1 VEAVFFEGRCAAW
14 LGSDRVAYRRG
25 SPQVVSVV
33 AAFLLTAVLSG
44 CGSGSSAKSAEPP
57 RATTEAGKNP
67 VSRAPAVAM
76 PTGPPAH
83 FTVARHTS
91 AGPVLMTRLKGAKSG
106 WTGKVWV
113 WLPPQYND
121 PRYAK
126 TGFPVVILHTGG
138 SGSGYN
144 YWSNPKVLP
153 AQEDDVR
160 LNGAGKAHPFIMVM
174 PALQPS
180 SRQDTECSD
189 IPGKPKMGTWL
200 GEDVPDFVHANF
212 RTLRS
217 RDGWGTAGA
226 SSGAFCAVKLAAQH
240 PDDFKAVVSWGG
252 YFQPDTELHWSKEGR
267 RANSPDLMLERNR
280 PDLRLLLI
288 AGGSP
293 RSRDELDRMNALV
306 KLIKPPTVAT
316 TYIQPNG
323 EHFTKDLKKLVPMI
337 LEFLTANM
345 QGPTSEQG

>member
-1 VEAVFFEGRCAAW
+1 
-14 LGSDRVAYRRG
+14 
-25 SPQVVSVV
+25 
-33 AAFLLTAVLSG
+33 
-44 CGSGSSAKSAEPP
+44 
-57 RATTEAGKNP
+57 
-67 VSRAPAVAM
+67 M
-76 PTGPPAH
+76 PTGPAAH
-83 FTVARHTS
+83 FTVARRTS
-91 AGPVLMTRLKGAKSG
+91 AGPVLMTRLKGLKSG

-121 PRYAK
+121 PQYAR

-138 SGSGYN
+138 NGSGYN

-160 LNGAGKAHPFIMVM
+160 LAGAGKAHPFIMVM

-180 SRQDTECSD
+180 SHQDTECSD
-189 IPGKPKMGTWL
+189 IPGHPKMGTWM
-200 GEDVPDFVHANF
+200 GEDVPAFIRANF
-212 RTLRS
+212 RTLKS

-226 SSGAFCAVKLAAQH
+226 SSGAFCAVKLAAEH
-240 PDDFKAVVSWGG
+240 PGDFKAVVSWGG
-252 YFQPDTELHWSKEGR
+252 YFQPDTDLHWSAKGR
-267 RANSPDLMLERNR
+267 RANSPDLMLERTR

-293 RSRDELDRMNALV
+293 QSRDEVHRMNALV
-306 KLIKPPTVAT
+306 KLLQPPTVAT

-337 LEFLTANM
+337 LEFLSANM
-345 QGPTSEQG
+345 RGPTNG